1 MDSEKIYKLNENS
14 RKAEEL
20 FAQVKA
26 EIIME
31 PFKTGDH
38 ESWKRCFEPLIKIE
52 LLMNESE
59 AILDELE
66 DNTTMKKGDV

>member
-1 MDSEKIYKLNENS
+1 MDSKKIIKLNENS

-26 EIIME
+26 ENIKE

-59 AILDELE
+59 VILEEAESD
-66 DNTTMKKGDV
+66 DGTF